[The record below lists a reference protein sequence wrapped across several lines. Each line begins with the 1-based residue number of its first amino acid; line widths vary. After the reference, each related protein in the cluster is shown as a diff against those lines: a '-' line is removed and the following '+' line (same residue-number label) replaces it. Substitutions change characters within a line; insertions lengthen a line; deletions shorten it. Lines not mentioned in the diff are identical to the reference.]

1 MLRKILSLPHEDH
14 NKWTPNYECLYMV
27 KKAFL
32 GRALILTSI
41 DGDDVIRLVNSD
53 FVKKYFV

>member
-1 MLRKILSLPHEDH
+1 MPLYGKKGVLRK
-14 NKWTPNYECLYMV
+14 
-27 KKAFL
+27 
-32 GRALILTSI
+32 GTSI

>member
-1 MLRKILSLPHEDH
+1 LPHKDH

-41 DGDDVIRLVNSD
+41 DGDDVIRPVNSD